1 MGQFQETP
9 VREMTRQ
16 SRKQKY
22 TLTAKKYTL
31 AAKKYT
37 LTRNRCARC
46 GARFMPPYLCRRNPT
61 ATMQA
66 KRHIAAQTS
75 FGKKIFRKMRLR
87 VAAKGVFPYLRPVC
101 WRCSPSLWQLGKNR
115 FIRMAASAAPHGRER
130 RFRQGWRNVRLAG
143 SPTGQALQESVIGA
157 SPYPIRELT
166 ETTTL
171 KNEIR

>member
-1 MGQFQETP
+1 
-9 VREMTRQ
+9 MTRQ

-75 FGKKIFRKMRLR
+75 FGKKIFRKMRHGV
-87 VAAKGVFPYLRPVC
+87 VAERIFPYLRPVC

-115 FIRMAASAAPHGRER
+115 FIRVAASAAPHGWGGGSGKGGALSDLREA
-130 RFRQGWRNVRLAG
+130 RQGR
-143 SPTGQALQESVIGA
+143 PTEEHQHGA
-157 SPYPIRELT
+157 PQQHYID
-166 ETTTL
+166 
-171 KNEIR
+171 